1 MIILIAA
8 VGKNNELGKDNKL
21 LWNLPNDLK
30 FFKEIT
36 LNKTVVMGYNT
47 YLSLPRL
54 LPKRK
59 NVVLYEKD
67 LKDVI
72 TYHSKEE
79 LLNSLKEDLYII
91 GGANVYKQFI
101 DDASVIY
108 LTEIDDSKDADV
120 YFPKFNK
127 NNFQKIFLK
136 ENSDGKVKYKHYKY
150 VRYKDER

>member
-8 VGKNNELGKDNKL
+8 LGKNNELGKDNKL

-54 LPKRK
+54 LPNRK

>member
-54 LPKRK
+54 LPNRK

-108 LTEIDDSKDADV
+108 LTEIVDSKDADV

>member
-8 VGKNNELGKDNKL
+8 LGKNNELGKDNKL
-21 LWNLPNDLK
+21 LWNLSNDLK

-54 LPKRK
+54 LPNRK

-79 LLNSLKEDLYII
+79 LLNSLNEDLYII

>member
-54 LPKRK
+54 LPNRK

>member
-54 LPKRK
+54 LPNRK

-120 YFPKFNK
+120 YFPNFNK

>member
-8 VGKNNELGKDNKL
+8 VGKNNELGKDDKL